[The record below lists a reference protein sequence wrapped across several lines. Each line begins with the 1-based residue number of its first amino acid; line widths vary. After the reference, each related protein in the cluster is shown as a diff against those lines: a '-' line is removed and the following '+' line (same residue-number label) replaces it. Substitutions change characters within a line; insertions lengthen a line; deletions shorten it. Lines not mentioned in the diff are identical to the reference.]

1 MWQALIHLTSW
12 DPPRLCV
19 DRNALQSGVADRVM
33 FYLGTHGPSVTIDTA
48 CSSSMVTHHELLRS
62 RCPGSL
68 LKWLC
73 RRMARKGVTAHVV
86 FCCQVALATGVASL
100 RKGECDMAIVG
111 ACNGRPRRDYM
122 LVMQVGTAASP
133 ATRRTHKTGPCSR
146 GHGLAIAH
154 HL

>member
-1 MWQALIHLTSW
+1 
-12 DPPRLCV
+12 
-19 DRNALQSGVADRVM
+19 M

-122 LVMQVGTAASP
+122 LVMQVGH
-133 ATRRTHKTGPCSR
+133 RRLPCHVQDALDWAVQSR
-146 GHGLAIAH
+146 P
-154 HL
+154 